1 MSKQSG
7 LGDRLYIDGYDISGD
22 IGSLSAIGGGCA
34 VLDVTGILS
43 SAIERVGG
51 LRDGRMEFVSH
62 YNPAT
67 DRQHDV
73 LSTLPTTDRIASYFR
88 GAALGSPAACLNAK
102 QINYDPTRA
111 ADGGI
116 SETVQAQG
124 QGYGLEWGRQLTAGR
139 RVDTGATAGT
149 GVDHAASTA
158 FGLQAYLHVFAF
170 TGTDA
175 TIRIQESSDDGAG
188 DAYANVTG
196 GAFTAVTAA
205 PFVQRIETARGLT
218 VERYL
223 RVTTST
229 TGGFSSLDF
238 AVVVVKNETSV
249 LFGG

>member
-1 MSKQSG
+1 MSKQG
-7 LGDRLYIDGYDISGD
+7 GMGDRLYIDGYDISGD
-22 IGSLSAIGGGCA
+22 IGSLSSIGGGCA

-62 YNPAT
+62 YNPSA

-73 LSTLPTTDRIASYFR
+73 LSTLPTTDRIATYMR
-88 GAALGSPAACLNAK
+88 GAAIGNAAACLNAK

-116 SETVQAQG
+116 TETVQAQG
-124 QGYGLEWGRQLTAGR
+124 QGYGLEWGNQLTAGR
-139 RVDTGATAGT
+139 RVDTGAANGT
-149 GVDHAASTA
+149 GRDFGAATA

-175 TIRIQESSDDGAG
+175 TIRLQESSDNAVG

-205 PFVQRIETARGLT
+205 PFVQRIETARNLA
-218 VERYL
+218 VEQWL
-223 RVTTST
+223 RVITST
-229 TGGFSSLDF
+229 SGGFSSLDF
-238 AVVVVKNETSV
+238 AVVVVKNETTV
-249 LFGG
+249 TFGG